1 MAARARKSNKV
12 VIAAAVATLSAAE
25 EAAAAAPIAVVEGA
39 LAAHNEANFID
50 EGNVMPDNIGN
61 RAPKAKPVDE
71 KHSHIFARKKEG
83 ARRRFQNEYDR
94 VGAMLVAAHL
104 EDMKTFEASVKT
116 TAKFNVALTKTQ
128 RERLIEM
135 ARDKVKKT
143 LQTVF
148 DAWHSEMLRIISS
161 LGGMLQEDQSTV
173 LFRDGS
179 TASMPKGLWID
190 PAKRIVIA

>member
-1 MAARARKSNKV
+1 MAARNRKATKI
-12 VIAAAVATLSAAE
+12 VIAAAVETLAAAAE
-25 EAAAAAPIAVVEGA
+25 VAAAAPIAVVEGA
-39 LAAHNEANFID
+39 LAAHNEGNFID

-61 RAPKAKPVDE
+61 RAPKEKVVE

-94 VGAMLVAAHL
+94 VGAMLLAAHN
-104 EDMKTFEASVKT
+104 EDMKTFEASVKS

-173 LFRDGS
+173 LFVDGS